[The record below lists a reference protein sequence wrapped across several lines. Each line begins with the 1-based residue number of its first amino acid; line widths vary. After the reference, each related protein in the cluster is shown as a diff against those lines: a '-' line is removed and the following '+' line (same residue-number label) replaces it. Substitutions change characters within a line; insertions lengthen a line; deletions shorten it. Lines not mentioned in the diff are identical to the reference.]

1 MKIYLLK
8 NQKFYI
14 LSGLMIS
21 VFISL
26 NSQTIYKDDNV
37 IHEYSIHSENLR
49 EERDILISLPD
60 DYKETDD
67 QYPVLYVLDASKN
80 YRVTLETVRYLD
92 SYSFIPK
99 LVVVGI
105 RNTDRERDMTH
116 SKSTMFTDAVTSG
129 GGKTFQ
135 LFLKNELIPYIDK
148 QYRTYPYR
156 VIIGHSLAG
165 LFVFNMF
172 LSDPSLFHGTIAV
185 SPSLWW
191 NNEEDIAR
199 IDGFIK
205 THSSLNNYLFISFGD
220 GEGGFVQPALRKL
233 RSSFETAQIDNF
245 KFRFMHFPGENHITT
260 YVSDVNY
267 ALNDLFSVD
276 WIMPPTEII
285 KGLQAIQAY
294 FSNLEKKLGYK
305 IRVPQ
310 SYLSGIGDYFV
321 GKRDFDEAIK
331 ISEYNIALHP
341 ESAILYLKS
350 GDTYR
355 ISGNKEKAVSYYKKA
370 LMLQPGLKKAK
381 TELDKI
387 LMNPLN

>member
-8 NQKFYI
+8 NQRFYF

-21 VFISL
+21 IFISL
-26 NSQTIYKDDNV
+26 NAQVIHKDDNV
-37 IHEYSIHSENLR
+37 IYEYLIHSENLR
-49 EERDILISLPD
+49 EEREILISLPD

-99 LVVVGI
+99 LIVIGI
-105 RNTDRERDMTH
+105 GNTDRERDMTH
-116 SKSTMFTDAVTSG
+116 SMSAMFPDAVTSG

-165 LFVFNMF
+165 LFVFNTF
-172 LSDPSLFHGTIAV
+172 LNDPSLFHGTIAV

-199 IDGFIK
+199 VDGFIK
-205 THSSLNNYLFISFGD
+205 KCTSLNNYLFISFGD
-220 GEGGFVQPALRKL
+220 GEGGFVQPALQKL
-233 RSSFETAQIDNF
+233 RSSFEAAAIDNF
-245 KFRFMHFPGENHITT
+245 QFRFMHFPGENHITT

-267 ALNDLFSVD
+267 ALNDLFSGD
-276 WIMPPTEII
+276 WIMPPVEII

-294 FSNLEKKLGYK
+294 FANLEKKLGYK
-305 IRVPQ
+305 IRIPQ
-310 SYLSGIGDYFV
+310 SYLSGIGDYFT
-321 GKRDFDEAIK
+321 GKRDFDEAIR
-331 ISEYNIALHP
+331 INEYNITLHP
-341 ESAILYLKS
+341 KSAILHLKL

-355 ISGNKEKAVSYYKKA
+355 ISGNKEKAVSYYRKA
-370 LMLQPGLKKAK
+370 LMLEPGLIKAQ

-387 LMNPLN
+387 L